1 MAKEPWPTIH
11 AERAALAAD
20 LEGLSDDQWNTR
32 SLCDEWT
39 VREVL
44 GHMTAAAGKTPGA
57 FFAGIISNGFKF
69 NAMAAKDVAA
79 QTAGTPADTLARFK
93 AEATS
98 VTHPPGPVDT
108 WLGETIVHAEDIRR
122 PLGIKHEYPA
132 DALKKVA
139 DFYRRGNLVMGGKRR
154 VAGLKLAATDTDW
167 SAGDGAEVSGPMIS
181 IVLAIAG
188 RTAALDDLSGDGVAT
203 LKARM

>member
-20 LEGLSDDQWNTR
+20 LEGLSDEQWNTR
-32 SLCDEWT
+32 SLCEDWT

-44 GHMTAAAGKTPGA
+44 GHMTAAASKTPGG
-57 FFAGIISNGFKF
+57 FFSGLITNGFRF
-69 NAMAAKDVAA
+69 NVMAAKDVAA
-79 QTAGTPADTLARFK
+79 QVAGTPADTLARFK
-93 AEATS
+93 AQIDATTS
-98 VTHPPGPVDT
+98 PPGPKET
-108 WLGETIVHAEDIRR
+108 WLGETIVHGEDIRR
-122 PLGIKHEYPA
+122 PLGIKHQYPA

-139 DFYRRGNLVMGGKRR
+139 DFYRRGNLVIGGKRR

-167 SAGDGAEVSGPMIS
+167 TAGEGADVSGPMIS
-181 IVLAIAG
+181 LVLAIAG
-188 RTAALDDLSGDGVAT
+188 RTAALDDLSGDGVTT